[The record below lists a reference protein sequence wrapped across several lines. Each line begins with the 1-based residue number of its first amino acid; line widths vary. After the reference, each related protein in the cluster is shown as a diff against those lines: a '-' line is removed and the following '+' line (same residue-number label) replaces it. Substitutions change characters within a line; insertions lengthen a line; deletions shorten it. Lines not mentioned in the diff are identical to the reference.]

1 MSFCQLQQNYIADS
15 FPIWAWVCSSPKLQ
29 GQVLQKT
36 IDESIGAD
44 DLLHQRSQYIISQ
57 NQLVLN
63 SEEVSYKIE
72 YLDGDDR
79 QGQ

>member
-1 MSFCQLQQNYIADS
+1 MSFRQLQQNYIADS

-29 GQVLQKT
+29 VLQKT

-44 DLLHQRSQYIISQ
+44 DFLHQRSQSIISQ

-63 SEEVSYKIE
+63 SEEFSNKIE

>member
-1 MSFCQLQQNYIADS
+1 MLTHFAFELGFAVLQ
-15 FPIWAWVCSSPKLQ
+15 SSK

-44 DLLHQRSQYIISQ
+44 DFLHQRSQSIISQ

-63 SEEVSYKIE
+63 SEEVSYK
-72 YLDGDDR
+72 
-79 QGQ
+79 